1 MQRQRGI
8 SDAGVPAERVFMAGA
23 HVGGDQLTGIPLGTA
38 VDVFSYD
45 QLEHGRALIAGP
57 DGGCARPAGL
67 RVIRQAGSVSAR
79 RRVSHLSQM
88 GGASSSSARTP
99 WPDPQSGPP
108 GRGIARG
115 SCLDGLAP
123 RPAYCGLPPR
133 RQRPSRFP
141 ARRPRGASAPVG
153 DQRGRSRAKPGHVFA
168 TREHMLAGSRCPR
181 HRSFDRTLTAA
192 MLNRLSQGP

>member
-1 MQRQRGI
+1 MSGMQRQRGI
-8 SDAGVPAERVFMAGA
+8 SDAGVPAERAFMAGA
-23 HVGGDQLTGIPLGTA
+23 HIGGGQLTGFALGIA

-79 RRVSHLSQM
+79 RRRVSHLSQM
-88 GGASSSSARTP
+88 GGASSC
-99 WPDPQSGPP
+99 SG
-108 GRGIARG
+108 RNTVT
-115 SCLDGLAP
+115 
-123 RPAYCGLPPR
+123 RPAIQGPRAEELPRGPAWMVCPTTRICGLPPR

-153 DQRGRSRAKPGHVFA
+153 DQRGRSRAKPGPFSQ
-168 TREHMLAGSRCPR
+168 LANTCWPAAAVRDIG
-181 HRSFDRTLTAA
+181 HLTE
-192 MLNRLSQGP
+192 P